1 MQSIFIAEDETIQR
15 TAIREIIENYI
26 LIEDLDMEVTL
37 DTASPRELVSYLEA
51 EDVREGIYF
60 LDIDYGDEAGMNGL
74 DLGLN
79 IRQLDS
85 DATIIFIT
93 SHGQLAPVTFK
104 YKIEALDF
112 IVKGNPDALQTQV
125 IEVLK
130 TIVSR
135 REQSGES
142 GELLAIKQGRRT
154 RYIDYDHVLYIE
166 SLPQPHKLALVTES
180 GRYEFYDR
188 LKHLESDEYDLLR
201 IHRSFIVNI
210 NQIKEVDREEN
221 LILLQNGEH
230 IPVAANR
237 LKNLT
242 QAMERLSF

>member
-1 MQSIFIAEDETIQR
+1 MQSIFIAEDESIQR
-15 TAIREIIENYI
+15 AAIREIIENYI
-26 LIEDLDMEVTL
+26 LIEELDMEVAL
-37 DTASPRELVSYLEA
+37 DTARPRELVSLLED

-60 LDIDYGDEAGMNGL
+60 LDIDYGDDAEMNGL
-74 DLGLN
+74 ELGLK

-93 SHGQLAPVTFK
+93 SHSQLAPVTFK

-112 IVKGNPDALQTQV
+112 IVKGNLDALQAQV

-142 GELLAIKQGRRT
+142 GQLLAIKQGRRT
-154 RYIDYDHVLYIE
+154 RYIDYDQVLYVE

-188 LKHLESDEYDLLR
+188 LKHLESQEYGLLR

-210 NQIKEVDREEN
+210 NQIKEVNREEN
-221 LILLQNGEH
+221 LILLRNGEH

-237 LKNLT
+237 LKALG
-242 QAMERLSF
+242 QAMEL